1 MAASPPV
8 TRQRPRQPRPG
19 RPRAARRRIM
29 ASDNFTGWSFVTPG
43 VAVILLF
50 GAVPIIWSA
59 VMSFQ
64 RSTLLTP
71 DTPFV
76 GLANYRQMAHD
87 PVVAQAI
94 QHTLIY
100 TALFV

>member
-1 MAASPPV
+1 MAASPTV

-29 ASDNFTGWSFVTPG
+29 ASDNFTGWGFVTPG

-50 GAVPIIWSA
+50 GAVPIVWSA

-64 RSTLLTP
+64 QSNLLTP
-71 DTPFV
+71 STPFV
-76 GLANYRQMAHD
+76 GLRNYRAMVHD
-87 PVVAQAI
+87 PVVAAAI
-94 QHTLIY
+94 GHTLLY
-100 TALFV
+100 TALF